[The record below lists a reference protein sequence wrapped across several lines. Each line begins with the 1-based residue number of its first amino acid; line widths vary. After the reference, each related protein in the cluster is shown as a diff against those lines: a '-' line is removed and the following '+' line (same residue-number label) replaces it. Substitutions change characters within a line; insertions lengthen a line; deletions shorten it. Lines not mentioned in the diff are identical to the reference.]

1 MKNQDIFYSLTAVFL
16 IISIAY
22 LSIQTEVIEKIS
34 TVVKWED
41 SVVIID
47 TVKVVETETD
57 TVFEYRT
64 YRDDIV
70 MNGESIIMNKRYLF
84 HLSEDTM
91 LGNQIRDA
99 LPFGEVFNYWRDKL
113 GNCGVFD
120 WNGNTYITL
129 YKEEDIKICQH

>member
-1 MKNQDIFYSLTAVFL
+1 VKNQDIFYSLTAVFL

>member
-1 MKNQDIFYSLTAVFL
+1 MKSSDVFYATSAIILL
-16 IISIAY
+16 ISMAY
-22 LSIQTEVIEKIS
+22 FSVQTEIIEKIS

-47 TVKVVETETD
+47 TVEVVETEID
-57 TVFEYRT
+57 TIFEYKT

-91 LGNQIRDA
+91 IGNQIRDIM
-99 LPFGEVFNYWRDKL
+99 PFGEVFNYWRDKL
-113 GNCGVFD
+113 GPCGVFD
-120 WNGNTYITL
+120 WKGDTYITL
-129 YKEEDIKICQH
+129 YKEEELQLCQQ

>member
-1 MKNQDIFYSLTAVFL
+1 MKSSDVFYATSAIILL
-16 IISIAY
+16 ISMAY
-22 LSIQTEVIEKIS
+22 FSVQTEIIEKIS

-47 TVKVVETETD
+47 TVEVVETEID
-57 TVFEYRT
+57 TIFEYKT

-91 LGNQIRDA
+91 IGNQIRDIM
-99 LPFGEVFNYWRDKL
+99 PFGEVFNYWRDIL
-113 GNCGVFD
+113 GPCGVFD
-120 WNGNTYITL
+120 WKGDTYITL
-129 YKEEDIKICQH
+129 YKEEELQLCQQ

>member
-1 MKNQDIFYSLTAVFL
+1 VKNQDIFYSLTAVFL
-16 IISIAY
+16 LITIAY

-41 SVVIID
+41 SVVIMD
-47 TVKVVETETD
+47 TVKIVETETD

-120 WNGNTYITL
+120 WNGDTYITL
-129 YKEEDIKICQH
+129 YKEEDLRICQQ

>member
-1 MKNQDIFYSLTAVFL
+1 MKSSDMFYATSAIILL
-16 IISIAY
+16 ISMAY
-22 LSIQTEVIEKIS
+22 FSVQTEVIEKIS

-47 TVKVVETETD
+47 TVEVVETEID
-57 TVFEYRT
+57 TIFEYKT

-91 LGNQIRDA
+91 IGNQIRDIM
-99 LPFGEVFNYWRDKL
+99 PFGEVFNYWRDKL
-113 GNCGVFD
+113 GPCGVFD
-120 WNGNTYITL
+120 WKGDTYITL
-129 YKEEDIKICQH
+129 YKEEELQLCQQ

>member
-1 MKNQDIFYSLTAVFL
+1 MKSSDMFYATSAIILL
-16 IISIAY
+16 ISMAY
-22 LSIQTEVIEKIS
+22 FSVQTEVIEKIS

-47 TVKVVETETD
+47 TVEVVETEID
-57 TVFEYRT
+57 TIFEYKT

-91 LGNQIRDA
+91 IGNQIRDIM
-99 LPFGEVFNYWRDKL
+99 PFGEVFNYWRDIL
-113 GNCGVFD
+113 GPCGVFD
-120 WNGNTYITL
+120 WKGDTYITL
-129 YKEEDIKICQH
+129 YKEEELQLCQQ